1 MASTTDTGFVSNIDT
16 ILSSSAEKDDNV
28 LDGIYEPVILNSTK
42 PPSSK
47 CRSIRKRKFY
57 DEAEMLLIAVPLK
70 SAMIGCF
77 WFENTGV
84 DISNGK
90 TTVKGITKREKQ
102 MLHEIVSSGV
112 FTQDVLKNTV
122 VPLNDEKSK
131 TPRLRAFDWAVTNFA
146 KGNPQML
153 VIDGAVL
160 DPNTDYQSA
169 LKKHHRLLFDP
180 FRRGTHIFFEIDH
193 VVHRTTVGQLCFIKW
208 CLEYKIDKYVEEH
221 LPEIRIN
228 MADVAKNRCTKKRR
242 KELTKSNRTFV
253 RGVVCENLD
262 VH

>member
-1 MASTTDTGFVSNIDT
+1 MSN
-16 ILSSSAEKDDNV
+16 AAAQQDDNV
-28 LDGIYEPVILNSTK
+28 LDGIYEPVVLNSTK

-47 CRSIRKRKFY
+47 SRSIRKRKFL
-57 DEAEMLLIAVPLK
+57 DEAEALTSSTAPSSK
-70 SAMIGCF
+70 SDMIGVF

-84 DISNGK
+84 DITNGK
-90 TTVKGITKREKQ
+90 PMVKGITKREKQ
-102 MLHEIVSSGV
+102 MLREIVQSGV
-112 FTQDVLKNTV
+112 FTNEVLRNV
-122 VPLNDEKSK
+122 VMPLNDEKSK

-153 VIDGAVL
+153 VIDGSVM

-180 FRRGTHIFFEIDH
+180 FRRGTHVFFEIDD
-193 VVHRTTVGQLCFIKW
+193 VIHRTTVGQLCFIKW

-221 LPEIRIN
+221 LPEIRSN
-228 MADVAKNRCTKKRR
+228 MSDIAKNRCTKKRR

-253 RGVVCENLD
+253 RGVVCEDLE